1 MASISLCMIVRD
13 EEAVLGRCLESV
25 APAVDEIIVIDT
37 GSVDGTKAVAAA
49 YTDRIFDFAWVDDF
63 AAARNASFAKATGDY
78 ILWLDAD
85 DVLLPEDLDALLCLK
100 NRLDQSPADVVM
112 MRYNTGFDSRGNPT
126 FFFDR
131 ERLVRRAARP
141 VWYGRVHEYIQCPGT
156 RITVNIAVTHR
167 SIKTAYT
174 TRNLR
179 IYEKMAA
186 AGESFTPR
194 DRFYYGRELYYHRQY
209 DRAVQ
214 ELQAF
219 LAPGDGWLPDQLEAC
234 KFLSAALHV
243 QGDRKGAFAALC
255 RSFALGAPRADL
267 VCGCGD
273 LLLEQGD
280 YPAAICWY
288 KWALEL
294 PQDLHGGFV
303 NTDDTGYLPYLRLC
317 VCYDRMGDHAAAA
330 RCNAQAAAYRPD
342 DAAVQ
347 QNAAYFAA
355 LQHAAD
361 LPSIGEDKEQNR

>member
-1 MASISLCMIVRD
+1 MILQRH
-13 EEAVLGRCLESV
+13 AMLPLPS
-25 APAVDEIIVIDT
+25 
-37 GSVDGTKAVAAA
+37 
-49 YTDRIFDFAWVDDF
+49 
-63 AAARNASFAKATGDY
+63 TGDY

-131 ERLVRRAARP
+131 ERLVRRAAGP
-141 VWYGRVHEYIQCPGT
+141 VWHGRVHEYIQCPGT

-179 IYEKMAA
+179 IYEKMTA

-234 KFLSAALHV
+234 KYLSAALHV
-243 QGDRKGAFAALC
+243 QGG
-255 RSFALGAPRADL
+255 SEG
-267 VCGCGD
+267 
-273 LLLEQGD
+273 
-280 YPAAICWY
+280 
-288 KWALEL
+288 
-294 PQDLHGGFV
+294 
-303 NTDDTGYLPYLRLC
+303 C
-317 VCYDRMGDHAAAA
+317 VCCIVPELCPGSTSGGPGMRL
-330 RCNAQAAAYRPD
+330 R
-342 DAAVQ
+342 
-347 QNAAYFAA
+347 
-355 LQHAAD
+355 
-361 LPSIGEDKEQNR
+361 